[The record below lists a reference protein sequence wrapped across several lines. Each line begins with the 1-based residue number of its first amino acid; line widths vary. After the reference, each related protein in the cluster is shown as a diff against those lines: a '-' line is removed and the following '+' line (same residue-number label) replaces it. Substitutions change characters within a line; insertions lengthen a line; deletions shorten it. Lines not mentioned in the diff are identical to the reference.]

1 MTARAK
7 RSETLA
13 AGAARRLPR
22 DGPVLLDTGVL
33 VNLYAQDQPQH
44 RSVVRWLEDFRGELH
59 TVEAV
64 LTETAFFLPIRLRP
78 VIAELA
84 ARGDLQVHH
93 LDTAAYRRMAALF
106 GKYADLDPDWA
117 DLALVW
123 LAEHTGIR
131 RIATLD
137 VKDFSAYRIH
147 GRKRFELAL
156 LA

>member
-1 MTARAK
+1 M
-7 RSETLA
+7 
-13 AGAARRLPR
+13 
-22 DGPVLLDTGVL
+22 LLDTGVL

-44 RSVVRWLEDFRGELH
+44 RAVARWLEDFRGQLH

-64 LTETAFFLPIRLRP
+64 LTETAYFLPIRLHP
-78 VIAELA
+78 VLAELA
-84 ARGDLQVHH
+84 ARGELHVHQR
-93 LDTAAYRRMAALF
+93 DAAAYGRMAELF

-123 LAEHTGIR
+123 LAEQTGIR